1 MVRLRVEKVG
11 VDANT
16 GLAVV
21 LLYDVNEA
29 RVLPIWIGAL
39 EASSVALALEEIK
52 PPRPMTHDLLYNI
65 LLHLDGNVVAAT
77 ISDLRDGTFFAKMT
91 VQIGSEQVEFDSR
104 PSDAIALAL
113 RFRASIYATD
123 EVMELAA
130 IPPDDVGSDGTEP
143 LVH

>member
-1 MVRLRVEKVG
+1 M
-11 VDANT
+11 
-16 GLAVV
+16 V

>member
-21 LLYDVNEA
+21 LLYDVNEE
-29 RVLPIWIGAL
+29 RVLKIWIGAL